1 MTKLN
6 EQLGKIRQMMGVII
20 ESKDVSEPY
29 DEKADIDYNDDVH
42 GEDNVEHPTFKQKFD
57 YIDELEQIMEK
68 WTDEYKR
75 SINCN
80 APKGFSQKAHC
91 AARAKRKKG
100 EKTKSTSPFKK
111 K

>member
-1 MTKLN
+1 MTKLT
-6 EQLGKIRQMMGVII
+6 EQLGKIRQMMGVIK

-29 DEKADIDYNDDVH
+29 DEKADTDYNDDVH
-42 GEDNVEHPTFKQKFD
+42 GDDMKDHPSFKQKFD

-80 APKGFSQKAHC
+80 APRGFSQRAHC
-91 AARAKRKKG
+91 DGRDKKKRK
-100 EKTKSTSPFKK
+100 
-111 K
+111 

>member
-6 EQLGKIRQMMGVII
+6 EQLGKIRLMMGVIK

-29 DEKADIDYNDDVH
+29 DEKADTDYNDDDMV
-42 GEDNVEHPTFKQKFD
+42 GHPTFKQKFD

-100 EKTKSTSPFKK
+100 GETKSKSPFKK
-111 K
+111 

>member
-6 EQLGKIRQMMGVII
+6 EQLGKIRLMMGVIK

-29 DEKADIDYNDDVH
+29 DEKADTDYNDDVH
-42 GEDNVEHPTFKQKFD
+42 DDGETSFKQKFD
-57 YIDELEQIMEK
+57 YIGELEQIMEK

-80 APKGFSQKAHC
+80 APRGFSQRAHC
-91 AARAKRKKG
+91 DGRAKKKRK
-100 EKTKSTSPFKK
+100 
-111 K
+111 